1 MEKRFKELSMKYKE
15 EEKLLKAQHSR
26 ISFLRLFSAIACIL
40 FFWSVFVDKGGLFYL
55 VGGVLSLVLFIYLI
69 VLHKKIGGRLAYASN
84 MAIVNEKY
92 VKRIK
97 WRWFDFKDIGEEFID
112 DENPYTSD
120 LDIFGERSLFQ
131 LINITNSFFGRN
143 RLASLLNG
151 KNKEKD
157 QIELRQGA
165 VKELS
170 DKLTFS
176 QEIECVGI
184 NNFGEVKGQEDLL
197 KYLQESKYIFKNKS
211 IRIIFYLLPL
221 ATIGS
226 FLYAITFNGDLLFV
240 PSLLLVLHGILLMIG
255 NMGRFSIL
263 KKINKFKGAVES
275 YYKLIN
281 IIETTEF
288 SDEYLKSLKIKFYDN
303 NIKASKC
310 FKDISKILDKIDAR
324 YNMIG
329 FLCHNLLLLG
339 DYHCAFLLD
348 DWKEKYGG
356 HIEKWFNIVGEFEA
370 LASLGVIININEKAT
385 FPNISN
391 DEMTLNGESIGH
403 MLINP
408 KDRICNEIK
417 LDDSIFVITG
427 SNMSGKTT
435 FLRTIGINLVL
446 AYAGAPVCAEKFNCS
461 IMNIYTSMRISDDLS
476 NGISTFYAELKRIK
490 IIIDN
495 VKNKRPMIFFI
506 DEIFRG
512 TNSQDRILG
521 AKSVL
526 MTLNKPWIMGMIST
540 HDFELCELNKYERV
554 KNYHFEEYYD
564 KDTIRFDY
572 KIKHGVC
579 TTRNA
584 KYLMKMVGIDIR
596 E

>member
-1 MEKRFKELSMKYKE
+1 MEKQFEELFIKYRE
-15 EEKLLKAQHSR
+15 EEKLLKGQHSR
-26 ISFLRLFSAIACIL
+26 VSFLRLFSAIVCIL
-40 FFWSVFVDKGGLFYL
+40 FFWSVFADKGGAFYFI
-55 VGGVLSLVLFIYLI
+55 GGMLSLGLFIYLI
-69 VLHKKIGGRLAYASN
+69 VVHKKISEKLTYVSN

-92 VKRIK
+92 MKRIK
-97 WRWFDFKDIGEEFID
+97 WEWFDFEDIGEEFTD
-112 DENPYTSD
+112 EENPYTSD

-131 LINITNSFFGRN
+131 LINITNSFFGRKK
-143 RLASLLNG
+143 LASLLNG
-151 KNKEKD
+151 KNKEKN

-176 QEIECVGI
+176 QEIECVGL
-184 NNFGEVKGQEDLL
+184 NNFGIVKEQEELL
-197 KYLQESKYIFKNKS
+197 KYLQESKCIFKNKS
-211 IRIIFYLLPL
+211 IRIIFYLVPF
-221 ATIGS
+221 ATISS
-226 FLYAITFNGDLLFV
+226 FLYASTFNMDLLFV
-240 PSLLLVLHGILLMIG
+240 PTLLLVLHGILLMIG

-281 IIETTEF
+281 IIENSEF
-288 SDEYLKSLKIKFYDN
+288 SDEYLKSLKVKFYDN
-303 NIKASKC
+303 NIKASQC

-329 FLCHNLLLLG
+329 FLCYNLLLLG

-348 DWKEKYGG
+348 DWKEKYGD
-356 HIEKWFNIVGEFEA
+356 HVEEWFEIVGEFEA
-370 LASLGVIININEKAT
+370 LASLGVIVNINEKVS

-391 DEMTLNGESIGH
+391 EEMILNGESIGH
-403 MLINP
+403 ILINP
-408 KDRICNEIK
+408 EDRICNEIK
-417 LDDSIFVITG
+417 LDQNIFVVTG

-461 IMNIYTSMRISDDLS
+461 IMDIYTSMRISDDLS

-490 IIIDN
+490 IIIDS
-495 VKNKRPMIFFI
+495 VKNKKPMIFFI

-526 MTLNKPWIMGMIST
+526 MTLNKSWIMGMIST
-540 HDFELCELNKYERV
+540 HDFELCELNKYEKV
-554 KNYHFEEYYD
+554 KNYHFEEYYEN
-564 KDTIRFDY
+564 DTIRFDY
-572 KIKHGVC
+572 KVKQGIC